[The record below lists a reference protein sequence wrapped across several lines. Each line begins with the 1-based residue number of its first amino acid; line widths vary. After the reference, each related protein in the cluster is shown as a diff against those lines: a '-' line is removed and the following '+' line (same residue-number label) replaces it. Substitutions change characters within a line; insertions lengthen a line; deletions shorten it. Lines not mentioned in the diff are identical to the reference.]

1 MHPDDSSGSR
11 STNPPV
17 RERRQVRGGSGGRMR
32 ARRGASR
39 GLTLFEV
46 VIALSAMAVGLL
58 TALKCVGWSLNVERV
73 NRESTVAIAEAK
85 RLLGEVRGETE
96 ARLFASYDTNA
107 ANDPDGAGTA
117 PGASIPL
124 PGLGRSGTGA
134 SGTCTVFLPFDS
146 TGALRE
152 DLTIPEIGLPRD
164 LDGDGAIDAADHR
177 TDAIFIPVAVR
188 VRWTGVQGQREI
200 VLRSIRW
207 RE

>member
-1 MHPDDSSGSR
+1 MPRGSHRSGPS
-11 STNPPV
+11 
-17 RERRQVRGGSGGRMR
+17 QVRK
-32 ARRGASR
+32 RRRER

-96 ARLFASYDTNA
+96 ARLFASYDADA

-117 PGASIPL
+117 PGATIPL
-124 PGLGRSGTGA
+124 PGLGWSGANA
-134 SGTCTVFLPFDS
+134 SGSCTVFLPFDS

-152 DLTIPEIGLPRD
+152 DLTIPELGLPRD
-164 LDGDGAIDAADHR
+164 LDGDGVVDSADHR
-177 TDAIFIPVAVR
+177 ADAIFIPVAVR
-188 VRWTGVQGQREI
+188 VRWTGVQGEREI

-207 RE
+207 RS